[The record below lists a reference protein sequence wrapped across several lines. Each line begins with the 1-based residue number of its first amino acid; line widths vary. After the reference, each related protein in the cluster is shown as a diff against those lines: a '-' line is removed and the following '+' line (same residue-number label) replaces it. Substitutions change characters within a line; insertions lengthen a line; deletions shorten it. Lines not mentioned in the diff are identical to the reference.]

1 MLSIPKSMPWISWF
15 GFIFFNTYNMILNF
29 IYFILSKPI
38 KSYDIKLYYCA
49 LCCDNILFS
58 YSNHVLWECVWSW
71 SRNYSAC
78 LLWIAIFSYPDAR
91 NCRLSTL
98 FHHYHTKTTKKGFTS
113 NSILVAVVFTPFF
126 EMYFTYLFILQR
138 FFLVHFKV
146 VLGKKTRVVLIPQ
159 IKRDTIL
166 L

>member
-1 MLSIPKSMPWISWF
+1 MCLKLKQKLFCMFTMNSYLFLSGRSQLQVK
-15 GFIFFNTYNMILNF
+15 
-29 IYFILSKPI
+29 
-38 KSYDIKLYYCA
+38 
-49 LCCDNILFS
+49 
-58 YSNHVLWECVWSW
+58 
-71 SRNYSAC
+71 
-78 LLWIAIFSYPDAR
+78 YP
-91 NCRLSTL
+91 L
-98 FHHYHTKTTKKGFTS
+98 HHYHTKTTKKGFTS

-166 L
+166 LQLFLHNLEILLESNSYFLKRSDCLEVNENNLFCNPTRLSGLGHQTMSLTILEGNFFLRNIIKLK

>member
-1 MLSIPKSMPWISWF
+1 MF
-15 GFIFFNTYNMILNF
+15 T
-29 IYFILSKPI
+29 
-38 KSYDIKLYYCA
+38 KL
-49 LCCDNILFS
+49 
-58 YSNHVLWECVWSW
+58 
-71 SRNYSAC
+71 
-78 LLWIAIFSYPDAR
+78 AIFSYPDAR

-166 L
+166 LQLFLHHLEILLESNSYFLKRSDCLEVNENNLFCNPTRLSGLGHQTMSLTILEGNFFSKEYHKT